1 MNYQGEL
8 FTDGLAD
15 KISAD
20 FLDRLRANG
29 LNDDEIKLA
38 VLRLFYRHV
47 SDQLRRYPPKLRD
60 RFILWLV
67 EEFLEHD

>member
-1 MNYQGEL
+1 MDYQGEL

-15 KISAD
+15 KIADD
-20 FLDRLRANG
+20 FLNRLRTDGAT
-29 LNDDEIKLA
+29 DEDLKLA
-38 VLRLFYRHV
+38 VLKVFYRHV
-47 SDQLRRYPPKLRD
+47 SGQLRRYPPKLRD

>member
-1 MNYQGEL
+1 MDYQGEL

-15 KISAD
+15 KIADD
-20 FLDRLRANG
+20 FLNRLRTDGAT
-29 LNDDEIKLA
+29 DEDLKLA
-38 VLRLFYRHV
+38 VLKVFYRHV
-47 SDQLRRYPPKLRD
+47 SGQLRRSPPKLRD